1 VRSTDPGWRYLLEY
15 EAVEVVECV
24 WYAKQ
29 EDGAS
34 VEELPQWA
42 IDHHRG
48 EDWLDQPLR
57 STTRPDRPSPAE
69 IPTQVGLPEPTSRR
83 MLLRLFR
90 CPRRLDLRRGS
101 YVRAKEPPSARSPPR
116 TKYTRPSGMPYAEGR
131 SGRRPV
137 DG

>member
-1 VRSTDPGWRYLLEY
+1 MRSTDPGWRYLLEY

-57 STTRPDRPSPAE
+57 PTTRPDRPSLAE
-69 IPTQVGLPEPTSRR
+69 IATQVGL
-83 MLLRLFR
+83 
-90 CPRRLDLRRGS
+90 CQNLRRAGCCCRCS
-101 YVRAKEPPSARSPPR
+101 LPSAP
-116 TKYTRPSGMPYAEGR
+116 
-131 SGRRPV
+131 
-137 DG
+137 